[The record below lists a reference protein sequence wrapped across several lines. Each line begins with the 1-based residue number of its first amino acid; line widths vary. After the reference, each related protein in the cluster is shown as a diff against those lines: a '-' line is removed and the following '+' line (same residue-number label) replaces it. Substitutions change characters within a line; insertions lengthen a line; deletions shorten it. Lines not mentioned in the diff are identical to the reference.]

1 MNARGGSRG
10 GSRGGAADGL
20 AQVAGQYFFQPSPDW
35 QSLLPA
41 IAGTAMRVI
50 VALLVIHHGTEH
62 TAEGSILPGSNP
74 AAVAGFA
81 KNVVAPYMSWLPIL
95 DSVGWTIVRD
105 WTEVVCGFLMVFGLF
120 TRPAALGMC
129 VTMILATYFHIEKTG
144 WQGFPFGH
152 VPAHTY
158 EFELSLANTMVFAF
172 FAVLGAGPIS
182 VDALL
187 SNTIMGDAKDGKVRK
202 IKAKKE
208 VTEDP
213 AKDSS
218 DVLAAFRESSK

>member
-1 MNARGGSRG
+1 MAARGGSRG
-10 GSRGGAADGL
+10 GAKGGSTGVVDSVQQGL
-20 AQVAGQYFFQPSPDW
+20 GAYFFRSSPDW
-35 QSLLPA
+35 QSGLAA

-62 TAEGSILPGSNP
+62 TAEGSIFPGSNP
-74 AAVAGFA
+74 KAVEGFA

-129 VTMILATYFHIEKTG
+129 FTMVLATYFHIEKTG

-172 FAVLGAGPIS
+172 FAVAGAGPIS
-182 VDALL
+182 LDNVLTSFVWKDD
-187 SNTIMGDAKDGKVRK
+187 GPKDGAPSDDV
-202 IKAKKE
+202 
-208 VTEDP
+208 P
-213 AKDSS
+213 KDAS
-218 DVLAAFRESSK
+218 A